1 MHTLEADV
9 LMGEKLCF
17 LTMEKKETFL
27 KKVLCVSEPYQAFY
41 VTSVL
46 CYL

>member
-1 MHTLEADV
+1 MRNWPGIIMHTLEADV

-27 KKVLCVSEPYQAFY
+27 KKMLCVSEP
-41 VTSVL
+41 
-46 CYL
+46 